1 MRLLYFGAFLV
12 IGISGAAARARQRGW
27 VYLSCISLA
36 AIFGL
41 GRMTLSG
48 TAASIDSL
56 LLEGLAAFVIGALVG
71 GLEHR
76 SVHSAAVNDAKPE
89 TEQQL
94 RRLKKKRAARRNR
107 ALFKGLALIAVCSA
121 VLSFAFAPVS
131 DSGSASA
138 DSDERHSSAAQV
150 KSVNILICGVDN
162 DSNDEYHQQRMS
174 DVIGVVSL
182 DIQNKSAAMLQI
194 PRDTYVGDKTSTG
207 KINALYNNGRT
218 EQDGI
223 SALMSEISTDL
234 VLPIEHYVTVNM
246 QGFRAA
252 VDALGGVTV
261 ELDEDMTFNY
271 YDEDEN
277 ITGTVTLH
285 KGANLLDGSLAD
297 LFVRY
302 RQYANADLGRISVQ
316 RYFFAALARR
326 VSEASVIELA
336 STVKA
341 VYPYINTD
349 YSLSDLITLALEYR
363 GVSLENITMLTVP
376 GEALMRDGQSV
387 YSAHKEALAQML
399 NEYMRPY
406 GDPVSADEL
415 KIIELAD
422 TDTSYDNNNQSLSGY
437 TEGSGG

>member
-1 MRLLYFGAFLV
+1 MKPLYFAAFL
-12 IGISGAAARARQRGW
+12 ILGIAGAAARARQKGW

-36 AIFGL
+36 AIFVL
-41 GRMTLSG
+41 GKMTLSG

-56 LLEGLAAFVIGALVG
+56 LLIGLASFAVGAVVG
-71 GLEHR
+71 GIEHR
-76 SVHSAAVNDAKPE
+76 SVHSAAVHDPE
-89 TEQQL
+89 PKSAAQR
-94 RRLKKKRAARRNR
+94 RRLKKQRVARQNR
-107 ALFKGLALIAVCSA
+107 SLVKGFALIALCSA
-121 VLSFAFAPVS
+121 ALTFAFAPASNSIS
-131 DSGSASA
+131 DSTAGDENKQSGS
-138 DSDERHSSAAQV
+138 EL
-150 KSVNILICGVDN
+150 KSVSIMVCGVDN

-174 DVIGVVSL
+174 DVIGVVTL
-182 DIQNKSAAMLQI
+182 DIPIKSAAMLQI

-223 SALMSEISTDL
+223 SALMSEISDDL
-234 VLPIEHYVTVNM
+234 ALPIDHYVTVNM

-277 ITGTVTLH
+277 ITGTVTLK

-302 RQYANADLGRISVQ
+302 RQYANADLGRMNVQ

-326 VSEASVIELA
+326 VSQASVLELA

-341 VYPYINTD
+341 VYPYITTD
-349 YSLSDLITLALEYR
+349 YSLSDLITLALDYR
-363 GVSLENITMLTVP
+363 GVELANITMLSVP
-376 GEALMRDGQSV
+376 GEALMKDGQSV
-387 YSAHKEALAQML
+387 YSAHKQALADLL

-406 GDPVSADEL
+406 GDPVAADEL
-415 KIIELAD
+415 EIIELAN
-422 TDTSYDNNNQSLSGY
+422 TDTGYDREGQSLDGY
-437 TEGSGG
+437 TS